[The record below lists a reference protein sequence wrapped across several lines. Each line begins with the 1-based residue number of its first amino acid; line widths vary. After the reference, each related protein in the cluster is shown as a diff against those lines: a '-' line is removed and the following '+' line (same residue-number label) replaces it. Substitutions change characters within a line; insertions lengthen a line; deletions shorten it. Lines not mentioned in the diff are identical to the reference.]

1 MQLETYMS
9 KLTYAFLT
17 LLLTALPYTAKA
29 ATWSVK
35 IDTSDWAGTS
45 ASLAFDLVDGDN
57 VNNNNVQ
64 ITNFLTDGNFDS
76 SLATLFGGASGLLD
90 TGAILTDSDFFNEL
104 LQPIVLGSSLQF
116 QLHFTDAL
124 ATAALVPDR
133 FSFFILDEFGAFSL
147 FPTNDPTGAD
157 SLFGIDL
164 NGLGGALSLY
174 AAADQSVAWSVAVVP
189 VPGTIALLATGLC
202 LLVGSARRRKA

>member
-1 MQLETYMS
+1 MI
-9 KLTYAFLT
+9 KPVVACLTV
-17 LLLTALPYTAKA
+17 LLTFFPYTTKA
-29 ATWSVK
+29 QTWDVT
-35 IDTSDWAGTS
+35 IDTSNWAGTS
-45 ASLAFDLVDGDN
+45 ASLAFDFVDGDGA
-57 VNNNNVQ
+57 VNNTVRISQ
-64 ITNFLTDGNFDS
+64 FLTDSSYDS
-76 SLATLFGGASGLLD
+76 GLAALAGGASGQLD
-90 TGAILTDSDFFNEL
+90 TGATLVDSDFFNEL
-104 LQPIVLGSSLQF
+104 LQPIVLGNFLEF
-116 QLHFTDAL
+116 QLQLSDVL
-124 ATAALVPDR
+124 ADGALVPDR

-189 VPGTIALLATGLC
+189 VPGTIALLAAGLC